1 MTSITLSQHKDN
13 LSTVYDNIARE
24 FTNSR
29 HYSWTWVT
37 SFFSEYVYSADKDT
51 KEKLVLDIGCGGGR
65 NIKTY
70 QNDNVKIIGLDNS
83 KEFIKICLEQNLNVV
98 FSDMTKLPF
107 TDNHFDNLISI
118 ASFHHLTNNED
129 RIKAIQEMSRVLKPN
144 GTVIMSIWSKN
155 QPQKTKRTFDTWG
168 DTLVPW
174 KNLEGT
180 IFQRYYYIF
189 KIDEI
194 KSLILNN
201 GFSIVSHSWEC
212 GNEVFIL
219 ENLKFK
225 I

>member
-1 MTSITLSQHKDN
+1 MAFETLSQHKDN

-29 HYSWTWVT
+29 HYSWNWVT
-37 SFFSEYVYSADKDT
+37 SFFSEFVYGADKECNLKLKNENKKEDT
-51 KEKLVLDIGCGGGR
+51 TLKLVLDIGCGGGR

-107 TDNHFDNLISI
+107 TDNKFNNLISI

-155 QPQKTKRTFDTWG
+155 QPQKTKKFLIIGNTLMEGLRRTEI
-168 DTLVPW
+168 L
-174 KNLEGT
+174 LH
-180 IFQRYYYIF
+180 F
-189 KIDEI
+189 KTDEI

-201 GFSIVSHSWEC
+201 G
-212 GNEVFIL
+212 
-219 ENLKFK
+219 
-225 I
+225 